1 MNLAGKKLRI
11 VLMGDLTLGPDG
23 LKLSP
28 PRFVLLDETGAELAT
43 GPSARTLSNRALAA
57 GARECRFDFDLRYET

>member
-1 MNLAGKKLRI
+1 VNLAGKKLRI

-28 PRFVLLDETGAELAT
+28 PRFVLLDEDGTEIAT
-43 GPSARTLSNRALAA
+43 GPSARTLSRRALDA
-57 GARECRFDFDLRYET
+57 GAKECRFDFDLSHET

>member
-1 MNLAGKKLRI
+1 MNVNGKKLRI

-28 PRFVLLDETGAELAT
+28 PRFVLLDEGGTALAT
-43 GPSARTLSNRALAA
+43 GPSARTLSRRALNA
-57 GARECRFDFDLRYET
+57 GAREVRFDFDLGYET